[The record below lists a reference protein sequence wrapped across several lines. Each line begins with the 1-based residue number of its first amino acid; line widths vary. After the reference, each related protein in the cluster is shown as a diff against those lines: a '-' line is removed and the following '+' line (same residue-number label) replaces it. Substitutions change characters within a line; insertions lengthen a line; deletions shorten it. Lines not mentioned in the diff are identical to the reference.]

1 MRPASEGCFNKCS
14 LVLLEE
20 LVEDMTAMIL
30 RLLALEEDAPGERT
44 TTWMAAGPSDGGSD
58 IKT

>member
-1 MRPASEGCFNKCS
+1 MGCCNKCS
-14 LVLLEE
+14 VVLLEE
-20 LVEDMTAMIL
+20 LEEELEEVTL
-30 RLLALEEDAPGERT
+30 RLLALEEDASGERT

>member
-1 MRPASEGCFNKCS
+1 MGCCNKCS
-14 LVLLEE
+14 VVLLEE
-20 LVEDMTAMIL
+20 LEEELEEVTL
-30 RLLALEEDAPGERT
+30 RLLALEESAARERT

>member
-1 MRPASEGCFNKCS
+1 MSEGCFNKCS

-20 LVEDMTAMIL
+20 LEEDMTAMIL